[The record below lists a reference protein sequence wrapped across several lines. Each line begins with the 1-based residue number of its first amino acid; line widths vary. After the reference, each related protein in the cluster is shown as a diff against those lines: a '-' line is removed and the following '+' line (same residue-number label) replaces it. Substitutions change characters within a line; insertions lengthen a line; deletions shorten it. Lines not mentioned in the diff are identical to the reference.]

1 MIMTL
6 KSATKA
12 FAVASAG
19 LVASLGSAQAADW
32 KMASGYPDS
41 SYLTQTLRIFLDDA
55 KTASEGAI
63 NVTLHNNQSLVKLQ
77 DIPNA
82 VRRNQVALG
91 QVYSANLG
99 NQNAMFTLDAI
110 PFLAPDSESAL
121 KLWDAQKP
129 YFDEWFAKQN
139 MRILFPQFFP
149 PQGFYTKDPVTMQAD
164 LADLDMRIYSNT
176 TQRMAELLGAQPL
189 QVQFG
194 EVPQAFATGL
204 VNAMFTSPQTGID
217 VQAWDFTNNYN
228 MVGAMRTKVIVVV
241 NEDEFQKLD
250 ADQQRALLD
259 AADRAKA
266 AGVALS
272 NKVTEDQLATLGENG
287 VSVSFASDAFKAELK
302 KVGEKMTA
310 EWREDADDAQRAVL
324 DAYLASV
331 N

>member
-1 MIMTL
+1 MITTL
-6 KSATKA
+6 KSASKA
-12 FAVASAG
+12 LAVLSIGFIAT
-19 LVASLGSAQAADW
+19 LGPAQAADW

-41 SYLTQTLRIFLDDA
+41 SYLTQTLRGFLDDVKA
-55 KTASEGAI
+55 ETNGAI
-63 NVTLHNNQSLVKLQ
+63 DVTLHNNQSLVKLQ

-91 QVYSANLG
+91 QVFSANLG

-110 PFLAPDSESAL
+110 PFLAPDSDAAL
-121 KLWDAQKP
+121 KLWEAQKP
-129 YFDEWFAKQN
+129 YFEEWFAKQN

-149 PQGFYTKDPVTMQAD
+149 PQGFYTKKPVETQAD
-164 LADLDMRIYSNT
+164 LAGLDMRIYSNT

-241 NEDEFQKLD
+241 NEDAFQKLD
-250 ADQQRALLD
+250 ADQQTALLK
-259 AADRAKA
+259 AAERAKT
-266 AGVALS
+266 AGVELS
-272 NKVTEDQLATLGENG
+272 NKVTEEQLATLGENG
-287 VSVSFASDAFKAELK
+287 VSVQFASDVFKAELK
-302 KVGEKMTA
+302 KVGEQMTA
-310 EWREDADDAQRAVL
+310 EWRENADEAQRAVL
-324 DAYLASV
+324 DAYLAAS